1 MNTEKRIFASLL
13 GMEEQTKEVRLQ
25 WAEDNGMV
33 WSVDWFITSINS
45 GLMVDININKYQFD
59 TYEAELNDSIVSV
72 NIVQL
77 ASELAENQTMIE
89 MFDNDSLDEEEEEQM
104 YVIHSDGTT
113 SFTEEA
119 QDIFNPLYD
128 YYYNVILKCQ

>member
-1 MNTEKRIFASLL
+1 MKT
-13 GMEEQTKEVRLQ
+13 QTQ
-25 WAEDNGMV
+25 
-33 WSVDWFITSINS
+33 
-45 GLMVDININKYQFD
+45 
-59 TYEAELNDSIVSV
+59 NDSMVLI

-113 SFTEEA
+113 SFDDEA
-119 QDIFNPLYD
+119 QKIFDNLYD
-128 YYYNVILKCQ
+128 YYYNVILECK

>member
-1 MNTEKRIFASLL
+1 MNKEKRIFASLL
-13 GMEEQTKEVRLQ
+13 GMEEQSKEVRLQ

-33 WSVDWFITSINS
+33 WSVDWFITSVNC
-45 GLMVDININKYQFD
+45 GMMVDINKYQFD
-59 TYEAELNDSIVSV
+59 SYEAELNNSMVLI
-72 NIVQL
+72 NIVEL

-104 YVIHSDGTT
+104 YVTHSDGTT
-113 SFTEEA
+113 SFTEDA
-119 QDIFNPLYD
+119 QDIFNNLYD

>member
-1 MNTEKRIFASLL
+1 MNKEKRIFASLL

-33 WSVDWFITSINS
+33 WSVDWFITNINT
-45 GLMVDININKYQFD
+45 MVDINRYQFD
-59 TYEAELNDSIVSV
+59 SYEAELNDSMVSV
-72 NIVQL
+72 NILEL
-77 ASELAENQTMIE
+77 ASELAENQTKIH
-89 MFDNDSLDEEEEEQM
+89 MFDNDCLNEEEEEQM
-104 YVIHSDGTT
+104 YVTHSDGTT

-119 QDIFNPLYD
+119 QDIFNNLYD

>member
-33 WSVDWFITSINS
+33 WSVDWFITNINT
-45 GLMVDININKYQFD
+45 MVDINKYQFD
-59 TYEAELNDSIVSV
+59 SYEAESNNSMVSV
-72 NIVQL
+72 NIVEL

-104 YVIHSDGTT
+104 YVTHLDGTT

-119 QDIFNPLYD
+119 QDIFNNLYD
-128 YYYNVILKCQ
+128 YYYNLILKCQ

>member
-13 GMEEQTKEVRLQ
+13 GMDEQTKEEKLQ

-33 WSVDWFITSINS
+33 WSVDWFITTINCD
-45 GLMVDININKYQFD
+45 MMIDIKKYEFD
-59 TYEAELNDSIVSV
+59 SYEAELNNSMVSI
-72 NIVQL
+72 NILQL

-104 YVIHSDGTT
+104 YVSHSDGTT
-113 SFTEEA
+113 SFDEEA
-119 QDIFNPLYD
+119 QKIFDNLYD

>member
-1 MNTEKRIFASLL
+1 MNTEKRIFASPFD
-13 GMEEQTKEVRLQ
+13 MAEQTKEERLQ

-33 WSVDWFITSINS
+33 WSVDWFITSINCD
-45 GLMVDININKYQFD
+45 MVNTDTYQFD
-59 TYEAELNDSIVSV
+59 SYEAELNNSMVLI
-72 NIVQL
+72 NIVEL

-113 SFTEEA
+113 SFTEDA

-128 YYYNVILKCQ
+128 YYYNLILKCQ

>member
-1 MNTEKRIFASLL
+1 MNTEKRIFASPFD
-13 GMEEQTKEVRLQ
+13 MAEQTKEERLQ

-33 WSVDWFITSINS
+33 WSVDWFITSINCD
-45 GLMVDININKYQFD
+45 MVNTDTYQFD
-59 TYEAELNDSIVSV
+59 SYEAESNNSMVSV
-72 NIVQL
+72 NIVEL

-104 YVIHSDGTT
+104 YVTHLDGTT

-119 QDIFNPLYD
+119 QDIFNNLYD
-128 YYYNVILKCQ
+128 YYYNLILKCQ

>member
-1 MNTEKRIFASLL
+1 MKTEKRIFASLL
-13 GMEEQTKEVRLQ
+13 GMEEQTKEERLQ

-33 WSVDWFITSINS
+33 WSVDWFITSVNC
-45 GLMVDININKYQFD
+45 GMMVDINKYQFD
-59 TYEAELNDSIVSV
+59 SYEAELNNSMVSV

-77 ASELAENQTMIE
+77 ASELAENQTKIE
-89 MFDNDSLDEEEEEQM
+89 MFDNDCLDEEEEEQM
-104 YVIHSDGTT
+104 YVSHSDGTT

>member
-13 GMEEQTKEVRLQ
+13 GMEEQTKEIRLQ

-33 WSVDWFITSINS
+33 WSVDWFITNINT
-45 GLMVDININKYQFD
+45 MVDINKYQFD
-59 TYEAELNDSIVSV
+59 SYEAESNNSMVSV
-72 NIVQL
+72 NIVEL

-104 YVIHSDGTT
+104 YVTHLDGTT

-119 QDIFNPLYD
+119 QDIFNNLYD
-128 YYYNVILKCQ
+128 YYYNLILKCQ